1 MATSPQSSKS
11 SLGIIAGGG
20 AMPLAVARAAEREG
34 RPLHIVA
41 LDGWAKPDIEAFP
54 HSWVKI
60 GQFGKIVKLL
70 NQHDCKELVIVGSVE
85 RATLSNVRLDAT
97 ALANLPTLISVSTG
111 GDNSVLGGIVQFFE
125 DRGFQIV
132 GAHEI
137 APELLAEPGPLGKH
151 SPSEKDQSD
160 IDTAVG
166 VIGALGPFDVG
177 QAVVVAEGYVLAVEA
192 AEGTDRMLERCRDL
206 KNFSVIKRRK
216 TGGVLVK
223 CAKPGQDQR
232 LDLPTIGPET
242 VRRAADAGLSGI
254 AVSAHAV
261 LIADRDETLK
271 EAERHRLFIVGLDMA
286 DHTSSQPQ

>member
-1 MATSPQSSKS
+1 MANSEHSSQST
-11 SLGIIAGGG
+11 LGIIAGGG
-20 AMPLAVARAAEREG
+20 AMPLAVAQAAEREG
-34 RPLHIVA
+34 RPFHIVA
-41 LDGWAKPDIEAFP
+41 LEGWAKPEIETYA

-70 NQHDCKELVIVGSVE
+70 NSHACKDLVIVGSVE
-85 RATLSNVRLDAT
+85 RATLANVRLDAT

-111 GDNSVLGGIVQFFE
+111 GDNSVLSGIVQFFE
-125 DRGFQIV
+125 DREFRIV

-137 APELLAEPGPLGKH
+137 APELLAGSGPLGKRR
-151 SPSEKDQSD
+151 PGEKDQKD

-166 VIGALGPFDVG
+166 VIGVLGPFDVG

-206 KNFSVIKRRK
+206 KHFSLVKRKK

-223 CAKPGQDQR
+223 CAKPGQDR
-232 LDLPTIGPET
+232 RIDLPTIGPET
-242 VRRAADAGLSGI
+242 VRRAAEAGLAGI
-254 AVSAHAV
+254 AVSANAV
-261 LIADRDETLK
+261 LIADRDETLQ

-286 DHTSSQPQ
+286 DGGPAQQQ